1 MYYLYLKGYL
11 LRDPSAIPRYDVLG
25 IPIAATSIPEIYA
38 ALLQWSR
45 DQTGRFI
52 AVREVA
58 SLMACRDD
66 PDLRALHQ
74 RAALVIPDGMPLVWL
89 GQKQGHKVARCAG
102 PDLFD
107 YVCRHS
113 AQSGLRHYFFGGN
126 EGVAATLAELC
137 QARYPSIQIAG
148 WECPPFRPIT
158 ATERSQTIARITQ
171 SGADIVWV
179 GMSSPKQDV
188 WMRDHVDALPQTLI
202 GIGAAFDFHAG
213 RVRRAPRW
221 MQRSGLEWLFR
232 LISEP
237 RRLWRRYLILA
248 PRFVWLVLLSGLKI
262 YAKDDNAK

>member
-1 MYYLYLKGYL
+1 VYYLYLKGYL

-113 AQSGLRHYFFGGN
+113 AQSGLRHYFF
-126 EGVAATLAELC
+126 
-137 QARYPSIQIAG
+137 
-148 WECPPFRPIT
+148 
-158 ATERSQTIARITQ
+158 
-171 SGADIVWV
+171 
-179 GMSSPKQDV
+179 
-188 WMRDHVDALPQTLI
+188 
-202 GIGAAFDFHAG
+202 
-213 RVRRAPRW
+213 
-221 MQRSGLEWLFR
+221 
-232 LISEP
+232 
-237 RRLWRRYLILA
+237 WRQ
-248 PRFVWLVLLSGLKI
+248 
-262 YAKDDNAK
+262 